1 MKNVFIIT
9 GASRGIGAAIADE
22 LIDPA
27 NHLICSSRTK
37 NKSLVE
43 KAEQKGCT
51 IDYYEL
57 DFADSSLVTT
67 QFSGIFRTIDWEN
80 AKSVSLINNAG
91 MLEPVARAEDS
102 DPWAMVDHIT
112 VNLTS
117 LMLISSG
124 FIHAGKSHKV
134 PKTILNI
141 SSGAAY
147 NPYRGWSSY
156 CTSKAGALMFSR
168 VLAEEQ
174 KEAENPVKVISLAPG
189 VVETSMQETIRSKS
203 AEEFPNIDKFISLK
217 KENKLYD
224 PAFVAR
230 KIREEII
237 YNDRIRQ
244 GDEIDIRT
252 L

>member
-9 GASRGIGAAIADE
+9 GASRGIGAATAHE

-27 NHLICSSRTK
+27 NHLICCSRTK
-37 NKSLVE
+37 NNALIE

-51 IDYYEL
+51 VDYYEL

-67 QFSGIFRTIDWEN
+67 QFSGIFHTIDWEN
-80 AKSVSLINNAG
+80 VRSVTLINNAG

-102 DPWAMVDHIT
+102 DPYAIADHIT

-124 FIHAGKSHKV
+124 FIKAGKAHKV
-134 PKTILNI
+134 PKEILNI

-156 CTSKAGALMFSR
+156 CASKAGALMFSR

-174 KEAENPVKVISLAPG
+174 AEAENPVKVISLAPG
-189 VVETSMQETIRSKS
+189 VVETTMQETIRGKTK
-203 AEEFPNIDKFISLK
+203 EEFPNLDKFISLK

-237 YNDRIRQ
+237 HNNKIKQ
-244 GDEIDIRT
+244 GEELDIRT

>member
-9 GASRGIGAAIADE
+9 GASRGIGAAIANE
-22 LIDPA
+22 LIDPS

-37 NKSLVE
+37 NNPLIE

-51 IDYYEL
+51 VDYYEL
-57 DFADSSLVTT
+57 DFSDSSLVTT
-67 QFSGIFRTIDWEN
+67 QFSGIFHTVDWEN
-80 AKSVSLINNAG
+80 AKSVTLINNAG

-102 DPWAMVDHIT
+102 DPYAMTDHIT

-124 FIHAGKSHKV
+124 FINAGKSHKV
-134 PKTILNI
+134 PKVILNI

-156 CTSKAGALMFSR
+156 CASKAGALMFSR

-174 KEAENPVKVISLAPG
+174 KDADNPVKVISLAPG
-189 VVETSMQETIRSKS
+189 VVETSMQKTIRSKS
-203 AEEFPNIDKFISLK
+203 PEEFPNIDKFISLK

-224 PAFVAR
+224 PDFVAR
-230 KIREEII
+230 KIKEEII
-237 YNDRIRQ
+237 HNDKIKQ
-244 GDEIDIRT
+244 GEELDIRT